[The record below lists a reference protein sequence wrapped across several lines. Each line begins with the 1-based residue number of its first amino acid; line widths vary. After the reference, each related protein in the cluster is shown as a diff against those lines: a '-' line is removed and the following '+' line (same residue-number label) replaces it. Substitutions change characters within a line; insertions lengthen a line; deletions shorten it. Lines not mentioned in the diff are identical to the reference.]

1 MLLISWE
8 ANSVSF
14 FYQFNSPC
22 GYALISLPRVEQEW
36 CGWRWVEGRQD
47 CSQRVLGLEGCS
59 SRQPGGTEAVL
70 TPPTGRICRCL
81 WRGVPRAALLKLA
94 FNLHRSWMI
103 HVNILLEAWVYM
115 RAWILH
121 WKKGEGKLLS
131 VRYQSAGLCSAR
143 EEEMRCSYALSTL
156 TSQHL
161 AFKYLRYYETGMVLG
176 KFMAAHRFWIE
187 ERKWVAHPLFKE
199 SHEWC

>member
-1 MLLISWE
+1 MMWLEVSGREAGLLP
-8 ANSVSF
+8 ARAGAGGM
-14 FYQFNSPC
+14 QQQ
-22 GYALISLPRVEQEW
+22 AA
-36 CGWRWVEGRQD
+36 WRDRG
-47 CSQRVLGLEGCS
+47 SAHTS
-59 SRQPGGTEAVL
+59 YN
-70 TPPTGRICRCL
+70 ICRCL